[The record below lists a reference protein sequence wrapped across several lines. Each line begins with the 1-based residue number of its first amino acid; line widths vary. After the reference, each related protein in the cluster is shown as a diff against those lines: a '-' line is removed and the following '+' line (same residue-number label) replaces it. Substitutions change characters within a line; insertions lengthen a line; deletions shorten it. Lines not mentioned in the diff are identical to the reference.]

1 MFIFLRMLEKN
12 FNGEIFNLAIQNIK
26 IIDLAYQIKNHF
38 LNLDIDIIQTRDD
51 QDKRNYN
58 VDIKKMLK
66 VSKFKP
72 RFTIE
77 KGIKEIF
84 DNLMIGKSKRT
95 EKTSTLG
102 WYKYLIDSKKTLDE
116 VLINGKLFLKIKIFN
131 LKMLNSLKKK
141 KKKYKVTFLL
151 DKN

>member
-1 MFIFLRMLEKN
+1 
-12 FNGEIFNLAIQNIK
+12 
-26 IIDLAYQIKNHF
+26 
-38 LNLDIDIIQTRDD
+38 
-51 QDKRNYN
+51 
-58 VDIKKMLK
+58 MLK

-102 WYKYLIDSKKTLDE
+102 WY
-116 VLINGKLFLKIKIFN
+116 VFN
-131 LKMLNSLKKK
+131 
-141 KKKYKVTFLL
+141 
-151 DKN
+151 